1 MQSLFLRSLYSYSLY
16 KKYEKNHM
24 NKREEVIGALVAYW
38 REKLHPAG
46 ESKVG
51 YLPTED
57 IETALY

>member
-1 MQSLFLRSLYSYSLY
+1 
-16 KKYEKNHM
+16 M